1 MVRASQSVE
10 FEGALREQG
19 HTEWGFGS
27 GVAGKEHLYDS
38 SSKPGTEEWSGVGE
52 VCFARVGHDF
62 VDDKWV

>member
-1 MVRASQSVE
+1 MHRRVCNSRVRCGSRGIPSV
-10 FEGALREQG
+10 
-19 HTEWGFGS
+19 GFGF